1 LLSCGRRGPFDREQD
16 QGSPAAIFIW
26 LAVGD
31 LVAHSWGPIDLTPE
45 SGQATAPWIAPRAAL
60 LILIALMVL
69 GNMLQFV
76 GAARAMRDLRA
87 TEVAELR
94 LLERLRTAGGL
105 ATEISPD
112 PALMP
117 QVTAAKYFEAVDRFG
132 SPITGFW
139 PDPKATVDQHAVAAA
154 ALRLLTPQI
163 TTVSGTVSGPDPS
176 LLEARGAGVRR
187 VSPGCV
193 EIEPQDAEY
202 HVALGVFDRAFTL
215 SGPGARDVTISL
227 GLSGYAGEPLPVDLG
242 QAVQRGSAVGLSRLP
257 SSLAW
262 VVNLDG
268 LGSPPEGFCSFVLP

>member
-193 EIEPQDAEY
+193 
-202 HVALGVFDRAFTL
+202 
-215 SGPGARDVTISL
+215 